1 LPTKRRWDKAL
12 ELRDVIIIGAG
23 EAGTRAALELRAQ
36 GFDGRLALVGDERHL
51 PYERPP
57 LSKAAIV
64 GESAGLPAI
73 GDAFRLDELRI
84 ERIVGVTAVSIE
96 RPERRVLLA
105 NGQRLPYDRL
115 VLATGARARSLALPG
130 AECVLTLRTFDDAL
144 KIRDRVRSGRRIAIV
159 GGGFIGLELAASART
174 LGCEVV
180 LFESDSRL
188 LRRSTPLAI
197 ASEIEAK
204 HRLEGV
210 EILTGVHVH
219 SFEPA
224 GSSVVTKLADGRSIE
239 ADVIIAG
246 VGAVPSTELAAE
258 AGLAVEN
265 GIAVTSTLRTSD
277 PHIFAIGDCASFRHS
292 LFDRQRV
299 RLEAWRN
306 AFDHGVHVAKTVLG
320 SEEEFIAVPWFWSD
334 QYDLSLQI
342 SGLPGADDEV
352 VRRDFGDGSFV
363 QFHLAMD
370 DRLVGAAGVGAMGK
384 IAKEIRIAER
394 LIARK
399 ARPSREALFE
409 PSFNLKKIL

>member
-1 LPTKRRWDKAL
+1 M
-12 ELRDVIIIGAG
+12 
-23 EAGTRAALELRAQ
+23 
-36 GFDGRLALVGDERHL
+36 
-51 PYERPP
+51 
-57 LSKAAIV
+57 
-64 GESAGLPAI
+64 
-73 GDAFRLDELRI
+73 
-84 ERIVGVTAVSIE
+84 
-96 RPERRVLLA
+96 
-105 NGQRLPYDRL
+105 
-115 VLATGARARSLALPG
+115 
-130 AECVLTLRTFDDAL
+130 
-144 KIRDRVRSGRRIAIV
+144 
-159 GGGFIGLELAASART
+159 
-174 LGCEVV
+174 
-180 LFESDSRL
+180 
-188 LRRSTPLAI
+188 
-197 ASEIEAK
+197 
-204 HRLEGV
+204 
-210 EILTGVHVH
+210 
-219 SFEPA
+219 
-224 GSSVVTKLADGRSIE
+224 
-239 ADVIIAG
+239 
-246 VGAVPSTELAAE
+246 
-258 AGLAVEN
+258 EN

-292 LFDRQRV
+292 LFDRQRL